1 MNGTAIGEMEPAS
14 PPVPE
19 VQERWQSVFGK
30 VASRFSL
37 VMAWTIALLGVGLL
51 SLSMVGFQYI
61 SARGDSMEPAL
72 YSGSLLVTRQTS
84 PEDVRAG
91 DIVVFPEVSEGN
103 RNIVHRVVALQD
115 DGQRIV
121 AITKGDNNPVPDPEA
136 LMLDGPVSR
145 LVLTIPYVGWWFTP
159 FLGWYLLGVGTL
171 LGLKATLSWS
181 AQRKTNRSTK
191 VMPPVRLMDG
201 VADG

>member
-1 MNGTAIGEMEPAS
+1 MNGTAIRNMEPAS
-14 PPVPE
+14 APAPE
-19 VQERWQSVFGK
+19 ARECRQGVFGK

-37 VMAWTIALLGVGLL
+37 VMAWTIALLGIGLL
-51 SLSMVGFQYI
+51 SLSMAGFQYI
-61 SARGDSMEPAL
+61 SARGHSMEPTL
-72 YSGSLLVTRQTS
+72 YSGSLLVTRQAA
-84 PEDVRAG
+84 PKDIRAG
-91 DIVVFPEVSEGN
+91 DILVFPEASEGT

-121 AITKGDNNPVPDPEA
+121 AITKGDNNLVPDPEA

-171 LGLKATLSWS
+171 LGLKATLSWN

-191 VMPPVRLMDG
+191 VMPSVRLMDG
-201 VADG
+201 VVDG